1 MKMTRNKKIAA
12 ALAAVVIIGGAI
24 GSGGGEDTSP
34 TATPEASIT
43 AEATTP
49 ETEATAPETEATAP
63 EAEATVPATEATAPE
78 AEATK
83 APTRK
88 GTKVMDASPELMAQI
103 AEGANVPGNVN
114 PIKGA
119 VMRSSDFKE
128 TYFVSIRFENVA
140 GVEKVGTWAVSS
152 IDPANPGITVA
163 VDEVAHDFT
172 HWPYGPDTAFEIT
185 MKDNGARQTAA
196 AAWED

>member
-12 ALAAVVIIGGAI
+12 ALAAAVIIGGAI
-24 GSGGGEDTSP
+24 ASGGGDETSS
-34 TATPEASIT
+34 TAAPEASIT
-43 AEATTP
+43 AEATAPATDATTP
-49 ETEATAPETEATAP
+49 T
-63 EAEATVPATEATAPE
+63 AEATE
-78 AEATK
+78 
-83 APTRK
+83 APTRND
-88 GTKVMDASPELMAQI
+88 TELMEASPELMAQI
-103 AEGANVPGNVN
+103 AEGANVPANVN

-119 VMRSSDFKE
+119 VMRSRDFKE
-128 TYFVSIRFENVA
+128 TYFVSIRFENVS
-140 GVEKVGTWAVSS
+140 GVQKVGTWAVSS

-185 MKDNGARQTAA
+185 MKDHGARQTAA